1 MKCSKTDK
9 QYSGSSVR
17 KMIEQRAK
25 EAGMLMKVTT
35 HSKRYAY
42 GTHHVFWNGIYFK
55 TAGTDLVTLEYQLG
69 QESIRTT
76 INYVKLCQV

>member
-42 GTHHVFWNGIYFK
+42 GTHHVF
-55 TAGTDLVTLEYQLG
+55 
-69 QESIRTT
+69 
-76 INYVKLCQV
+76 